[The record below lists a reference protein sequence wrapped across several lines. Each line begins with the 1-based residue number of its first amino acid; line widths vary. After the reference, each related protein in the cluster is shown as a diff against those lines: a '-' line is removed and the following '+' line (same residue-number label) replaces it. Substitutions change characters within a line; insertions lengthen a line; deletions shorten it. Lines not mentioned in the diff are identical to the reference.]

1 MLQAVGSFDTRKTIQ
16 GESALTRLGLHLAE
30 KMEKYS
36 SMVQRLV
43 SLSVKLIA
51 VDFDLTIINIHTHGS
66 WQFTSKALVSRVRP
80 TFKHFLTAAL
90 KCSDLHV
97 AVVTQS
103 PQVSLVREVLEKA
116 LPDCDTSVI
125 HIRGSD
131 GKWKELKGVSKEGEW
146 SLQIRDCSESLNLRK
161 RFLIIREKFKTN
173 HRIRSLFS
181 VI

>member
-1 MLQAVGSFDTRKTIQ
+1 
-16 GESALTRLGLHLAE
+16 
-30 KMEKYS
+30 MEKYS

-131 GKWKELKGVSKEGEW
+131 GKWKELKGVSKEGKQQHIE
-146 SLQIRDCSESLNLRK
+146 SVLRQIEKDQKIKIKSSQVILLDDDQQNISVARSCKMRALQITGDNSLDELLEQ
-161 RFLIIREKFKTN
+161 RFWTS
-173 HRIRSLFS
+173 SL
-181 VI
+181 

>member
-1 MLQAVGSFDTRKTIQ
+1 MRRRFAAVL
-16 GESALTRLGLHLAE
+16 SALSRIGSHVAE

-51 VDFDLTIINIHTHGS
+51 VDFDLTIINVHTRGS
-66 WQFTSKALVSRVRP
+66 WQFTSKVLASRVRP

-90 KCSDLHV
+90 NCSDLHV

-103 PQVSLVREVLEKA
+103 PQVSLVREVLEQA
-116 LPDCDTSVI
+116 LPDCDTSLI

-131 GKWKELKGVSKEGEW
+131 GKWKELKGVSKEGE
-146 SLQIRDCSESLNLRK
+146 
-161 RFLIIREKFKTN
+161 
-173 HRIRSLFS
+173 
-181 VI
+181 